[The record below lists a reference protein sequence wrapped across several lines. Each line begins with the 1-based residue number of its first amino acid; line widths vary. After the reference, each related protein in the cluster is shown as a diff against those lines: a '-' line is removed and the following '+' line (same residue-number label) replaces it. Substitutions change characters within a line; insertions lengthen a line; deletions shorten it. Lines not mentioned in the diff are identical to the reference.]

1 LLKYGGPDGR
11 FLTLTMMKNHDSDG
25 ILATKLLGEKPCKKK
40 KPSND
45 SKRSAPNAA
54 AQTSSTTTIL
64 ERPSAEAAASFLAN
78 K

>member
-11 FLTLTMMKNHDSDG
+11 FLTLTMMKNPDSDG
-25 ILATKLLGEKPCKKK
+25 ILAIKPLGEKPCKEK

-45 SKRSAPNAA
+45 SKRSAQNAV
-54 AQTSSTTTIL
+54 AQTLFTTTTL
-64 ERPSAEAAASFLAN
+64 ERPSVEAAVSFFAN